1 MTSAAARIDDTGEER
16 FADELKPGTKL
27 LYGQFT
33 IESFLNSG
41 GFGIT
46 YVAKDSLSRRVVVKE
61 CFPAS
66 FCRRIDNAVGP
77 RSRQRQE
84 EYRSIVNLF
93 LQEAQNLAR
102 LDHPHIVKVHQVF
115 EDNETAYM
123 AMDYIQ
129 GPDLLE
135 TVEGKIARLEPQEIV
150 GILGKVL
157 DAVGYVHEQG
167 LLHRDISPDNI
178 LLDRATGNPV
188 LIDFG
193 ASRKEM
199 TRKSRALSGLRVV
212 KDGYSPQEFYIAGSK
227 QAPCSDLY
235 ALAAS
240 FYHLITAETPCSSQE
255 RLSAIANREADPHRP
270 LAGRIK
276 GYPPAF
282 LAAIDKAMA
291 IFPRD
296 RLQSAAEWQAMLRE
310 PTAAVALRTPQ
321 PVLPADAMAGLR
333 VVDPV
338 PVPTADPFPEVAA
351 RPVDRVISAQPAPRG
366 VSAPVAPAPA
376 ARRFG
381 RPPRDILMLSA
392 AAMLLLA
399 GVMSMPMDLSRQP
412 TASQPQAIEVAA
424 LPTVAAD
431 APFTLYRAVR
441 LPFLADPADPTL
453 VTDVLPS
460 SPLWMQPGQR
470 IVEVNGQPVQ
480 DGASL
485 PAMLAQGVDL
495 ATVTELKAIIGYEA
509 APGADIVRK
518 MEALA
523 VVVELQLANGLAF
536 NMVETPTGTRTV
548 VAAVPTGAETDLQV
562 GDVLLVYRPTGETIG
577 TTGALSAILERELSG
592 GVATFGFTVQRK
604 GSTLDTTFRL
614 TEGA

>member
-1 MTSAAARIDDTGEER
+1 MTSAAARIDDIGEER

-46 YVAKDSLSRRVVVKE
+46 YLARDSLSRRVVIKE

-77 RSRQRQE
+77 RTRQRQD

-135 TVEGKIARLEPQEIV
+135 TVEGKIPRLDPQEIIR
-150 GILGKVL
+150 ILEKVL
-157 DAVGYVHEQG
+157 DAVGYVHDQG

-178 LLDRATGNPV
+178 LLDTATGNPV

-193 ASRKEM
+193 ASRKEL

-240 FYHLITAETPCSSQE
+240 FYHLITGDTPRSSQE
-255 RLSAIANREADPHRP
+255 RLSAIANREADPHQP
-270 LAGRIK
+270 LAGRVK
-276 GYPPAF
+276 GYPAEF
-282 LAAIDKAMA
+282 LAAIDKAMS

-296 RLQSAAEWQAMLRE
+296 RIQTAAEWQAMLR
-310 PTAAVALRTPQ
+310 PAPASADIRTLRPVA
-321 PVLPADAMAGLR
+321 
-333 VVDPV
+333 DPV
-338 PVPTADPFPEVAA
+338 PVAE
-351 RPVDRVISAQPAPRG
+351 
-366 VSAPVAPAPA
+366 APAPVVEPLPDVSPPIPAQA
-376 ARRFG
+376 AAAPG
-381 RPPRDILMLSA
+381 RMRRDILILA
-392 AAMLLLA
+392 AAGMLLLA
-399 GVMSMPMDLSRQP
+399 ALLAVMMNRFGPSALTGAETSP
-412 TASQPQAIEVAA
+412 SQVAGLPQI
-424 LPTVAAD
+424 AAD
-431 APFTLYRAVR
+431 APFTLYRTVR
-441 LPFLADPADPTL
+441 LPFVAAPADPT
-453 VTDVLPS
+453 VVADVLPT
-460 SPLWMQPGQR
+460 SPQWMQPGQR
-470 IVEVNGQPVQ
+470 LVEVNGQPIQ
-480 DGASL
+480 DGAAL
-485 PAMLAQGVDL
+485 PTMLGQGVDL
-495 ATVTELKAIIGYEA
+495 ATVSELKAIIGYEA
-509 APGADIVRK
+509 TPGADIVRK
-518 MEALA
+518 METLP
-523 VVVELQLANGLAF
+523 VVVEMRLANGLAF
-536 NMVETPTGTRTV
+536 NMVDTPTGTQTV
-548 VAAVPTGAETDLQV
+548 VAAVPAGAETDLQV
-562 GDVLLVYRPTGETIG
+562 GDVLLVYRATGETIG

-592 GVATFGFTVQRK
+592 GVATFGFTVQRR
-604 GSTLDTTFRL
+604 GSTLDAIFRL
-614 TEGA
+614 TGDA

>member
-1 MTSAAARIDDTGEER
+1 MGGADGYYQVNRMTSAAARIEDIGEEH

-46 YVAKDSLSRRVVVKE
+46 YLAKDSLSRRVVVKE

-66 FCRRIDNAVGP
+66 FCRRNGLSVGP
-77 RSRQRQE
+77 RTRQRQD

-102 LDHPHIVKVHQVF
+102 LDHPHIVRVHQVF

-135 TVEGKIARLEPQEIV
+135 TVEGKIPRLEPQEIV
-150 GILGKVL
+150 AILGKVL

-178 LLDRATGNPV
+178 LLDRVTGNPV

-212 KDGYSPQEFYIAGSK
+212 KDGYSPQEFCIAGSK

-235 ALAAS
+235 ALGAS
-240 FYHLITAETPCSSQE
+240 FYHLITGETPASSQE
-255 RLSAIANREADPHRP
+255 RLSAIASREADPHRP
-270 LAGRIK
+270 LSGRIK

-296 RLQSAAEWQAMLRE
+296 RIQTAAEWQAMLRE
-310 PTAAVALRTPQ
+310 PPAPAVALRSPQ
-321 PVLPADAMAGLR
+321 PVIPAAAALR
-333 VVDPV
+333 VVEPQV
-338 PVPTADPFPEVAA
+338 PAADPFPEVAA
-351 RPVDRVISAQPAPRG
+351 GLATPSPV
-366 VSAPVAPAPA
+366 PAPA
-376 ARRFG
+376 RR
-381 RPPRDILMLSA
+381 RSSRRTVMMLSA
-392 AAMLLLA
+392 AAMLLVA
-399 GVMSMPMDLSRQP
+399 GLLPLVVDLPGRSETP
-412 TASQPQAIEVAA
+412 VAPVATVTA
-424 LPTVAAD
+424 LPEISAD
-431 APFTLYRAVR
+431 APYAVTRSVR

-453 VTDVLPS
+453 VTGVLPT

-470 IVEVNGQPVQ
+470 LVEVNGQPVQ
-480 DGASL
+480 DGAAL
-485 PAMLAQGVDL
+485 PAMLAQGADL
-495 ATVTELKAIIGYEA
+495 ATVSELKVIIGYEA

-518 MEALA
+518 MEALP
-523 VVVELQLANGLAF
+523 VVVGLRLADGLAF
-536 NMVETPTGTRTV
+536 DMVETPTGTQTV
-548 VAAVPTGAETDLQV
+548 VAAVPTGAKTDLQV

-592 GVATFGFTVQRK
+592 GVATFGFTVQRR
-604 GSTLDTTFRL
+604 GSTLDATFHL